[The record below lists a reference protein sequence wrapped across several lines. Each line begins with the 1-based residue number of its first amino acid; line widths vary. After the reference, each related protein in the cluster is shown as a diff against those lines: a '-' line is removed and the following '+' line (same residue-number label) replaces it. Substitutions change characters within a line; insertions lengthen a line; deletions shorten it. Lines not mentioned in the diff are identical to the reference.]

1 MSRRAFKQLALE
13 AARFLADGSESE
25 YLHAKERA
33 TMMLGLTS
41 TSRWPSN
48 RHIKELIGLL
58 TRQQIGA
65 DELNR
70 RLLEMRS
77 IAVSVMEIIDA
88 HDPFLI
94 GSTLSGKVRSGSD
107 IDLHAYA
114 DHFDEIKELLQQ
126 CGYEDVEEEII
137 INSKGEF
144 VHLQWHEQ
152 DYPVEITVYPWS
164 WRDIEPISSVT
175 GKPMKRAS
183 LQRLRH
189 IVQRAAGA

>member
-1 MSRRAFKQLALE
+1 MIGQLTLE
-13 AARFLADGSESE
+13 
-25 YLHAKERA
+25 
-33 TMMLGLTS
+33 
-41 TSRWPSN
+41 
-48 RHIKELIGLL
+48 
-58 TRQQIGA
+58 QIGA
-65 DELNR
+65 DELTR

-77 IAVSVMEIIDA
+77 IAQSIMDILDA

-114 DHFDEIKELLQQ
+114 DDFNEIKDVLQQ

-144 VHLQWHEQ
+144 VHLKWYEQ

-175 GKPMKRAS
+175 GKPMKRAN
-183 LQRLRH
+183 LRRLRRL
-189 IVQRAAGA
+189 VQQAART